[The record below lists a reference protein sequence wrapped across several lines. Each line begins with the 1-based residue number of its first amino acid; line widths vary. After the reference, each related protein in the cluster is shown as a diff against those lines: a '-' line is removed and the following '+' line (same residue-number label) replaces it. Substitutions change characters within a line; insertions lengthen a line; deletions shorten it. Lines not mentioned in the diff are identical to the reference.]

1 MDPVSSYD
9 MEDVRGTDRDSVREI
24 DLSWIV
30 RSETATKDSLL
41 KGKICQSM
49 CYMHIF
55 SALHTLFCHCA
66 TVEAKKK
73 ILENKKKKKWQIH
86 IKSR

>member
-9 MEDVRGTDRDSVREI
+9 MEDVRGTDRDSLGEI

-41 KGKICQSM
+41 KEAVKVCVICTYFLL
-49 CYMHIF
+49 CIHF
-55 SALHTLFCHCA
+55 SVIVQLSRL
-66 TVEAKKK
+66 KKN
-73 ILENKKKKKWQIH
+73 LGEKKKKKKTDSH
-86 IKSR
+86 